1 MFVSNHTGWL
11 TIAAIALL
19 TLLSPAW
26 ADNQAQSQGSDAAF
40 VGPQDKSA
48 GADVQTL
55 QPVIV
60 TGSLLR
66 MTVDQQKALP
76 LSTLSA
82 TALQDLNATTPQA
95 AVGLLAQNQYAAQSN
110 TSLGAGTA
118 FASYADLRS
127 LGSQRTLVLFDGQR
141 VSDDPYQDAGVNL
154 NTLPLAL
161 LDRVEVLADG
171 ASALYGSDAI
181 AGVVNF
187 IPKQQFSGLDLSVS
201 GTEPQLKGGGGS
213 TYASAAAGLGSL
225 ESDHWNLYVGGTWHR
240 QSALAQADRSFTDDA
255 YLPGAGYNRLASTAF
270 PGNYTQKGTIA
281 SAVNPSFPTCN
292 PPISIPDGGI
302 FGANSCGI
310 NTPADGTDAI
320 PQDIQYSGIV
330 RGTVKFGDERV
341 TLQYF
346 RAYDDLND
354 TLAPNALNGV
364 PMTPNN
370 PYFPGE
376 GITPGTPGLNPAI
389 PITVYFRLQ
398 AAGFNRS
405 EVLNVTD
412 RLDAKLEGHL
422 LGWSYSLWALRSLST
437 VDLSFDSGQVNIPA
451 IENGLTGAGG
461 APFLNP
467 FGAQSAAGQAYID
480 ENMLT
485 GPMQYGRSE
494 LDMAGAQIGRD
505 IFDLPA
511 GPVALA
517 LATAGRYDHLSFV
530 SSPLVAE
537 AIGSGISSQNVSGHR
552 TDVSVTGELNVPIV
566 NHLDLDTSGRFDR
579 YSDVG
584 DTANPNVSLRY
595 RPVQRLVLRASFG
608 MGFFAPTLFNVDA
621 PDSYPATSARNNDP
635 VLCPGG
641 VPNLAAGAEPVR
653 DCNALF
659 PVKTGG
665 NPNLQPEKSTN
676 YSFGGVFQLTRR
688 ASVGVDYYNYLVED
702 TIGTLTNS
710 TILGNGGKYGD
721 LIVRCSD
728 VPASVLP
735 ALTTCKDTAGNPIA
749 YTVGT
754 VLNLGDTRTSGLDL
768 TAELSGAETRVGTF
782 AFDYRGTYV
791 LQYRTQLQPQGS
803 FVSQD
808 GQYAN
813 GFPVI
818 RYSHLATASWRVR
831 HWSAQL
837 SNRFES
843 GYDDCNGACAI
854 APAYFKYVGSYS
866 LWDISV
872 GYTGIR
878 NLSVKF
884 LVANLF
890 NTDPPFTNK
899 NTGLGFGYD
908 ERFTDPLG
916 RAFTLSA
923 AYSIGAS
930 K

>member
-1 MFVSNHTGWL
+1 MAINYKRCVSFAV
-11 TIAAIALL
+11 IAQA
-19 TLLSPAW
+19 TLLSPVW
-26 ADNQAQSQGSDAAF
+26 ADNQPQSQSAQVASS
-40 VGPQDKSA
+40 GPQDPGTDAS
-48 GADVQTL
+48 VPTL
-55 QPVIV
+55 QTVTV

-66 MTVDQQKALP
+66 MSVDQEKALP
-76 LSTLSA
+76 LTTLSA

-95 AVGLLAQNQYAAQSN
+95 AVGLIAQNQYATQSS
-110 TSLGAGTA
+110 TSVGSGTA
-118 FASYADLRS
+118 FATYADLRS

-141 VSDDPYQDAGVNL
+141 VADDPYQDEGVNL

-171 ASALYGSDAI
+171 ASSLYGSDAI

-187 IPKQQFSGLDLSVS
+187 IPKQQFSGLNLNVS
-201 GTEPQLKGGGGS
+201 GTDPQLKGGGGS
-213 TYASAAAGLGSL
+213 TYVSAAAGFGSL
-225 ESDHWNLYVGGTWHR
+225 ESDHWNFYVGGTWHR
-240 QSALAQADRSFTDDA
+240 QSALMEADRSFTDNA
-255 YLPGAGYNRLASTAF
+255 YLPEDGSNRLQSTAF

-292 PPISIPDGGI
+292 PPISIPDGGV
-302 FGANSCGI
+302 FGADSCGI
-310 NTPADGTDAI
+310 NVPADDIDAI
-320 PQDIQYSGIV
+320 PRDIQYSGIA
-330 RGTVKFGDERV
+330 RGTAEFGDQRV

-346 RAYDDLND
+346 RAYDDLTD
-354 TLAPNALNGV
+354 TIAPAALNGV
-364 PMTPNN
+364 SMTPNN

-376 GITPGTPGLNPAI
+376 GITPAAPGLNPAI
-389 PITVYFRLQ
+389 PITAYFRLQ
-398 AAGFNRS
+398 AAGFDRS
-405 EVLNVTD
+405 EAFNVTD
-412 RLDAKLEGHL
+412 RLDAKLEGHG

-437 VDLSFDSGQVNIPA
+437 VNLSFDSGYVNIPA

-467 FGAQSAAGQAYID
+467 FGEQSAAGQAYID
-480 ENMLT
+480 DNVLT

-494 LDMAGAQIGRD
+494 LDMAGAQISRD
-505 IFDLPA
+505 IFDVPA
-511 GPVALA
+511 GPVAFA
-517 LATAGRYDHLSFV
+517 LATSGRYDYLSFV

-537 AIGSGISSQNVSGHR
+537 AVGSGISSQNVAGHR

-566 NHLDLDTSGRFDR
+566 KHMDLDTSGRFDR
-579 YSDVG
+579 YSDIG

-595 RPVQRLVLRASFG
+595 RPVQRLMLRTSFG
-608 MGFFAPTLFNVDA
+608 KGFFAPTLFNINA
-621 PDSYPATSARNNDP
+621 PVSYPVTSSRNNDP
-635 VLCPGG
+635 VLCPEG
-641 VPNLAAGAEPVR
+641 VPNRAAGAEPVR

-659 PVKTGG
+659 PVQMGG

-676 YSFGGVFQLTRR
+676 YGFGGVFQVTRR
-688 ASVGVDYYNYLVED
+688 ASVGVDYYNYLLED

-710 TILGNGGKYGD
+710 TILGNGAKYGD
-721 LIVRCSD
+721 LIVRCSQ
-728 VPASVLP
+728 VPAAVLQL
-735 ALTTCKDTAGNPIA
+735 LTTCKDTTGNPIA

-754 VLNLGDTRTSGLDL
+754 LLNLGDTRTSGLDM
-768 TAELSGAETRVGTF
+768 TAQWSGAETRVGTF
-782 AFDYRGTYV
+782 AFDYHGTYV
-791 LQYRTQLQPQGS
+791 LQYKTQLQPEGT

-818 RYSHLATASWRVR
+818 KYSHLATALWRIP

-843 GYDDCNGACAI
+843 GYEDCNAACAI
-854 APAYFKYVGSYS
+854 AAAYFNHVGSYS
-866 LWDISV
+866 LWDISL

-884 LVANLF
+884 LVTNLF
-890 NTDPPFTNK
+890 NTNPPFTNK
-899 NTGLGFGYD
+899 NTGLGYGYD

-923 AYSIGAS
+923 AYGIRAS
-930 K
+930 E

>member
-1 MFVSNHTGWL
+1 MASNYRRCFSFAV
-11 TIAAIALL
+11 IVQAA
-19 TLLSPAW
+19 LLSPAW
-26 ADNQAQSQGSDAAF
+26 ADNQAQSQSTQGAF
-40 VGPQDKSA
+40 SGPQDQGANA
-48 GADVQTL
+48 GVQTL
-55 QPVIV
+55 QTVTV
-60 TGSLLR
+60 TGSLLK
-66 MTVDQQKALP
+66 MNVDQEKALA
-76 LSTLSA
+76 LTTLSA

-95 AVGLLAQNQYAAQSN
+95 AVGLIAQNQYAAQSS
-110 TSLGAGTA
+110 TSLGSGTA
-118 FASYADLRS
+118 FATYADLRA

-141 VSDDPYQDAGVNL
+141 VADDPYQDEGVNL

-171 ASALYGSDAI
+171 ASAVYGSDAI
-181 AGVVNF
+181 AGVVNL
-187 IPKQQFSGLDLSVS
+187 IPKQQFSGLNLNLS
-201 GTEPQLKGGGGS
+201 GTGPQLNGGGGS
-213 TYASAAAGLGSL
+213 TYVSAAAGVGSL
-225 ESDHWNLYVGGTWHR
+225 ESDHWNFYVGGTWHR
-240 QSALAQADRSFTDDA
+240 QSALAEADRSFTDNA
-255 YLPGAGYNRLASTAF
+255 YLPDDGSNRLQSTAF

-292 PPISIPDGGI
+292 PPISIPDGGV
-302 FGANSCGI
+302 FGADSCGI
-310 NTPADGTDAI
+310 NAPADGIDAI
-320 PQDIQYSGIV
+320 PQDIQYSGIA
-330 RGTVKFGDERV
+330 RGTAEFGDQRL

-346 RAYDDLND
+346 RAYDDLTD
-354 TLAPNALNGV
+354 TISPVALNGV
-364 PMTPNN
+364 SMTPNN

-376 GITPGTPGLNPAI
+376 GITPGAPGLNPAI
-389 PITVYFRLQ
+389 PITAYFRLQ
-398 AAGFNRS
+398 PAGFDRS

-412 RLDAKLEGHL
+412 RLDAKLEGHA

-437 VDLSFDSGQVNIPA
+437 VNLSFDSGYVNVPA

-467 FGAQSAAGQAYID
+467 FGEQSAAGQAYID
-480 ENMLT
+480 DNMLT

-494 LDMAGAQIGRD
+494 LDMAGAQISRD
-505 IFDLPA
+505 IFDLSA

-517 LATAGRYDHLSFV
+517 LATSGRYDYLSFV
-530 SSPLVAE
+530 SSPFVAE
-537 AIGSGISSQNVSGHR
+537 AVGTGISSQNVAGHR

-595 RPVQRLVLRASFG
+595 QPLQRLMLRTSFG
-608 MGFFAPTLFNVDA
+608 KGFFAPTLFNIDA
-621 PDSYPATSARNNDP
+621 PVSYPVTSSRNNDP

-641 VPNLAAGAEPVR
+641 VPNLAAGGAPVR

-659 PVKTGG
+659 PVQTGG
-665 NPNLQPEKSTN
+665 NSNLQPERSTN
-676 YSFGGVFQLTRR
+676 YGFGGVFQVTPR

-702 TIGTLTNS
+702 SIGTLTNS
-710 TILGNGGKYGD
+710 TILDDAAKYGD
-721 LIVRCSD
+721 LIVRCSQ
-728 VPASVLP
+728 VSASVLP
-735 ALTTCKDTAGNPIA
+735 LLTTCKDTTGNPIA

-754 VLNLGDTRTSGLDL
+754 LLNLGDTRTSGLDL
-768 TAELSGAETRVGTF
+768 TAQWSGAETRLGAF
-782 AFDYRGTYV
+782 AFDYHGTYV
-791 LQYRTQLQPQGS
+791 LQYKTQLQPEGT

-808 GQYAN
+808 SRYAN

-818 RYSHLATASWRVR
+818 KYSHLATASWRNP

-843 GYDDCNGACAI
+843 GYDDCNAACAI
-854 APAYFKYVGSYS
+854 APAYFNYVGSYS
-866 LWDISV
+866 LWDISL
-872 GYTGIR
+872 GYKGIR
-878 NLSVKF
+878 YLSLKF
-884 LVANLF
+884 LVTNLF

-923 AYSIGAS
+923 AYSIGAGG
-930 K
+930 

>member
-1 MFVSNHTGWL
+1 VQ
-11 TIAAIALL
+11 A

-26 ADNQAQSQGSDAAF
+26 AANDNQAQSQSTQVAST
-40 VGPQDKSA
+40 GPQDQSA
-48 GADVQTL
+48 DAGVETL
-55 QPVIV
+55 QTVTV

-66 MTVDQQKALP
+66 MSVDQEKALP
-76 LSTLSA
+76 LTTLNA

-95 AVGLLAQNQYAAQSN
+95 AVGLIAQNQYSVQSN
-110 TSLGAGTA
+110 TSLGSGTA
-118 FASYADLRS
+118 YASYADLRS

-141 VSDDPYQDAGVNL
+141 VADDPYQDEGVNL

-187 IPKQQFSGLDLSVS
+187 IPKQQFSGLNLNVS
-201 GTEPQLKGGGGS
+201 GTDPQLKGGGGS
-213 TYASAAAGLGSL
+213 TYASAAAGFGSL
-225 ESDHWNLYVGGTWHR
+225 ESDHWNFYVGGTWHR
-240 QSALAQADRSFTDDA
+240 QSALSEADRSFTDTG
-255 YLPGAGYNRLASTAF
+255 YLPGADFNRLGATAF

-281 SAVNPSFPTCN
+281 SSVNPSFPTCN

-302 FGANSCGI
+302 FGADSCGF
-310 NTPADGTDAI
+310 NGPEDGTSAF
-320 PQDIQYSGIV
+320 PQDIEYSGIA
-330 RGTVKFGDERV
+330 RGTAEFGDQRL

-346 RAYDDLND
+346 RAYDDLTD
-354 TLAPNALNGV
+354 TSAPGALNGV

-376 GITPGTPGLNPAI
+376 GITPGAPGLNPAI

-398 AAGFNRS
+398 PAGFNRN
-405 EVLNVTD
+405 EAFNVTD
-412 RLDAKLEGHL
+412 RLDAKLEGHA

-437 VDLSFDSGQVNIPA
+437 VDVSFDGGIVNVPA
-451 IENGLTGAGG
+451 LENGLTGAGG
-461 APFLNP
+461 APFINP
-467 FGAQSAAGQAYID
+467 FGAQSAAGQAYFD
-480 ENMLT
+480 DNLLR

-494 LDMAGAQIGRD
+494 LDMAGAQISRD

-517 LATAGRYDHLSFV
+517 LATSGRYDYLSFV
-530 SSPLVAE
+530 SSPRVAE
-537 AIGSGISSQNVSGHR
+537 AIGSGISSQNVAGHR

-566 NHLDLDTSGRFDR
+566 NHLDLDASGRFDR

-595 RPVQRLVLRASFG
+595 RPVQRLMLRTSFG
-608 MGFFAPTLFNVDA
+608 EGFFAPTLFNVDA
-621 PDSYPATSARNNDP
+621 PISYPTTTSRNNDP

-653 DCNALF
+653 DCNALY
-659 PVKTGG
+659 PVQTGG
-665 NPNLQPEKSTN
+665 NRSLQPEKSIN
-676 YSFGGVFQLTRR
+676 YGFGGVLQVTRR
-688 ASVGVDYYNYLVED
+688 ASIGVDYYNYLVED
-702 TIGTLTNS
+702 TIGTLTNA
-710 TILGNGGKYGD
+710 TIFGNGAKYGD
-721 LIVRCSD
+721 LFIRCSQ

-735 ALTTCKDTAGNPIA
+735 LLTTCKDTTGDPIG

-754 VLNLGDTRTSGLDL
+754 LLNLGDTRTSGLDL
-768 TAELSGAETRVGTF
+768 TAQWSGAETRVGTF
-782 AFDYRGTYV
+782 AFDYHGTYV
-791 LQYRTQLQPQGS
+791 LQYKTQLEPEGT
-803 FVSQD
+803 FVSQA

-818 RYSHLATASWRVR
+818 KYSHLATASWRIT

-843 GYDDCNGACAI
+843 GYDDCNAACAI
-854 APAYFKYVGSYS
+854 APAYFNYVGSYS
-866 LWDISV
+866 LWDISL
-872 GYTGIR
+872 GYRGIR
-878 NLSVKF
+878 NLSLKF
-884 LVANLF
+884 LVTNLF

-899 NTGLGFGYD
+899 NTALGSGYD

-923 AYSIGAS
+923 AYSIGAGE
-930 K
+930 